1 MHTEKLAY
9 SIPELAA
16 AAATSR
22 AVLYEQ
28 IAASALKTKKIGA
41 RTILTADEAMRWLAS
56 LPAGQVNAAAS

>member
-1 MHTEKLAY
+1 MHAEKLAY

-28 IAASALKTKKIGA
+28 IAAGALKTKKIGA
-41 RTILTADEAMRWLAS
+41 RTIVTADEAKRWLAS
-56 LPAGQVNAAAS
+56 LPAGQVNAAA